1 VSWGQKVIGK
11 KSETKTRLV
20 DSARKLFLERGY
32 EATAVADVLLDA
44 GVNSG
49 SLYYFFRGKEDL
61 LIAVLEQYKT
71 LLWPIVIQP
80 VFDRETDP
88 IKRIFGVLAGYRD
101 MLVSTEFT
109 HGCPIGNLAL
119 EMSVK
124 SESVREG
131 ICENFEGW
139 KIAVVQCLED
149 ASGRLPEDLDAGKT
163 ATFILAVME
172 GGVMLSRAYKRIEP
186 FDASV
191 DVLRDYV
198 RRLVLPDAHNNE
210 GVSQ

>member
-1 VSWGQKVIGK
+1 ML
-11 KSETKTRLV
+11 R
-20 DSARKLFLERGY
+20 A
-32 EATAVADVLLDA
+32 A

-61 LIAVLEQYKT
+61 LVAVLEQYKS

-80 VFDRETDP
+80 VFDREIDP
-88 IKRIFGVLAGYRD
+88 IQRIFGVLAGYRD
-101 MLVSTEFT
+101 MLISTEFT

-124 SESVREG
+124 SEVARQG

-139 KIAVVQCLED
+139 RGAIAQCLED
-149 ASGRLPEDLDAGKT
+149 AAETMPEGLDPDKT

-172 GGVMLSRAYKRIEP
+172 GGVMLSRAHKRVEP

-191 DVLRDYV
+191 DVLRDYIE
-198 RRLVLPDAHNNE
+198 RLVLDAKN
-210 GVSQ
+210 